1 MKAGIITFHDTL
13 NYGASLQC
21 YALQK
26 KLNSMGVDTDVIDYK
41 CSWFNKRYSP
51 FYIENK
57 SFSKLA
63 YMIAALPMN
72 IAKQKKKREFHKNFL
87 RLSTPYDRTTI
98 NNANDV
104 YDLFVTGSD
113 QVWNWKLTD
122 FDTTF
127 FLDFVNK
134 DKKKYSYAASFGFH
148 AIDDDKK
155 DKYIE
160 LLSGYS
166 AISVR
171 EQRAVELVNETVGEK
186 ADLVCDPVFLLKKED
201 WALIAGKVDV
211 KDYILLY
218 SINDTDAYKYALK
231 LSEKT
236 GKKLVY
242 LGAPIK
248 RVGNFIPKRN
258 VGPIDFLGYFMN
270 ADYIV
275 TDSFHGTAFSI
286 LFEKQFV
293 SLLARQTHNG
303 NSRLKSLLE
312 ILGLDNRI
320 VGEDLSPD
328 TIFVDVDYENANRRL
343 SDYADNSVAYLKKI
357 TGALKHE

>member
-26 KLNSMGVDTDVIDYK
+26 KLNSMGIDTEVIDYK
-41 CSWFNKRYSP
+41 CPWFLKRYSP
-51 FYIENK
+51 FYIQEK
-57 SFSKLA
+57 TLA
-63 YMIAALPMN
+63 KVLYMIAAMPMN
-72 IAKQKKKREFHKNFL
+72 IIKQKKKREFHKYYL
-87 RLSTPYDRTTI
+87 KLSRSYHRENI
-98 NNANDV
+98 KKANEV
-104 YDLFVTGSD
+104 YDLFITGSD

-134 DKKKYSYAASFGFH
+134 DKKKCSYAASFGFNRV
-148 AIDDDKK
+148 DEDKK
-155 DKYIE
+155 ERYTE
-160 LLSGYS
+160 LLGGYE

-171 EQRAVELVNETVGEK
+171 EQNAVELVNDIIGEE
-186 ADLVCDPVFLLKKED
+186 ATLVSDPVFLLKKED
-201 WALIAGKVDV
+201 WASIAGKVDV

-231 LSEKT
+231 LAEKT

-242 LGAPIK
+242 LSAPIK
-248 RVGNFIPKRN
+248 RIGNFIAKRN
-258 VGPIDFLGYFMN
+258 IGPIDFLGWFLN

-303 NSRLKSLLE
+303 NSRLNNLLS
-312 ILGLDNRI
+312 ILGLEERI
-320 VGEDLSPD
+320 VDKELSLD
-328 TIFVDVDYENANRRL
+328 TIGEKIPYEFVNSKLKDYVG
-343 SDYADNSVAYLKKI
+343 NSVAYLEKI
-357 TGALKHE
+357 TER